1 MASWW
6 PFGRAENDRGRVSA
20 AVSSPVVGPGY
31 GASGLEAGAAARRL
45 RNFRPGPAHVNTL
58 IAAAGA
64 TVLQRARWLTRNN
77 AYAINAADWW
87 GNRVV
92 GAGITPSWTGVSPN
106 QKKALRQ
113 AWNDWT
119 DEADAE
125 GLTDFYGLQ
134 RRAAREMFIAG
145 EVFFRIRY
153 RRPEDGLSVP
163 MQLQMLPAE
172 MLDANDNRVLAG
184 GNVVRQG
191 IEFDRIGGRVAYYFW
206 RQHPADSTELRAEQ
220 GQKIRVPANEVLHIL
235 DPVEAGQIRGLSRFS
250 NVTAKLFTLDQYDD
264 AELERKKTA
273 ALHAGFI
280 TQAES
285 DGSELPVAGVDP
297 SFGSLAGPYG
307 DDVAVASLEP
317 GAMSVLR
324 PGESVVFSA
333 PADVGGNFEAF
344 QYRTLLA
351 IASGLG
357 VPYFALTGDTNKANY
372 SSLRAALVDAKGR
385 VEAYQWSV
393 MIFGMCMPVVQAWLT
408 QALLTDAVRGVSLTT
423 YTRSRA
429 KFRRVRWMPPPWAWA
444 DPLKELQAEV
454 LAVEK
459 LFKAPSDVM
468 EANGFDAEETD
479 QRTADDQARQRRL
492 GIAPVGQNLPPAPDD
507 DPVQGDED
515 GQTRRVPPEEE

>member
-1 MASWW
+1 
-6 PFGRAENDRGRVSA
+6 
-20 AVSSPVVGPGY
+20 
-31 GASGLEAGAAARRL
+31 
-45 RNFRPGPAHVNTL
+45 VNTL

-92 GAGITPSWTGVSPN
+92 GPGITPSWTGVTAS

-113 AWNDWT
+113 AWDDWT

-153 RRPEDGLSVP
+153 RRPEDGLSIP
-163 MQLQMLPAE
+163 IQLQMLPSE
-172 MLDANDNRVLAG
+172 MLDANDSRVLPN

-191 IEFDRIGGRVAYYFW
+191 IEFDRIGVRVAYHFY
-206 RQHPADSTELRAEQ
+206 RQHPSDSTEQGAGA
-220 GQKIRVPANEVLHIL
+220 GQKSRVLATEVLHL
-235 DPVEAGQIRGLSRFS
+235 MDPVEAGQIRGLSRFS
-250 NVTAKLFTLDQYDD
+250 NVVAKLFTLDQYDD

-280 TQAES
+280 TRPETEEAEA
-285 DGSELPVAGVDP
+285 PVAGVDP
-297 SFGSLAGPYG
+297 SFGTLAVPYG

-324 PGESVVFSA
+324 PGESVEFSS

-351 IASGLG
+351 IAAGLG
-357 VPYFALTGDTNKANY
+357 VPYFALTGDTAKANY

-385 VEAYQWSV
+385 VEAYQHSV
-393 MIFGMCMPVVQAWLT
+393 MVFGMCRPVIHAWLT
-408 QALLTDAVRGVSLTT
+408 QALLADAVRGVSLSG
-423 YTRSRA
+423 YARA
-429 KFRRVRWMPPPWAWA
+429 KPKFRRVRWMPPPWAWA
-444 DPLKELQAEV
+444 DPLKEMQAEA
-454 LAVEK
+454 LAVDK
-459 LFKAPSDVM
+459 LFKSPSDVM
-468 EANGFDAEETD
+468 EANGYDAEETD
-479 QRTADDQARQRRL
+479 QRTAADQARRRRL
-492 GIAPVGQNLPPAPDD
+492 GIAPVGQGAVTPQTETD
-507 DPVQGDED
+507 DED
-515 GQTRRVPPEEE
+515 EPARTPPPEEE